1 MQLNN
6 DEIRSIL
13 PHRYPFLLVDR
24 IVDMEPGEY
33 ARGIKCVSA
42 NEMQFLGHFPQK
54 SVMPGVLF
62 LEALA
67 QTGACAILSLP
78 EYQGKIVVLGGVK
91 KCRFRRVVV
100 PGDVLEMSCEITGKK
115 GPVGFGKAVAKVDGE
130 IAVDAEISFAISD
143 AEQPEG

>member
-33 ARGIKCVSA
+33 AHGIKCVSA

-54 SVMPGVLF
+54 SVMPGVLI

-78 EYQGKIVVLGGVK
+78 EYQGKIVVFGGVK

>member
-33 ARGIKCVSA
+33 SRGIKCVSA

-54 SVMPGVLF
+54 SVMPGVLI

-78 EYQGKIVVLGGVK
+78 EYQGKIVVFGGVK

>member
-13 PHRYPFLLVDR
+13 QHRYPFLLVDR

-54 SVMPGVLF
+54 SVMPGVLI

-78 EYQGKIVVLGGVK
+78 EYQGKIVVFGGVK

>member
-1 MQLNN
+1 
-6 DEIRSIL
+6 
-13 PHRYPFLLVDR
+13 
-24 IVDMEPGEY
+24 MEPGEY

-54 SVMPGVLF
+54 SVMPGVLI

-78 EYQGKIVVLGGVK
+78 EYQGKIVVFGGVK

>member
-54 SVMPGVLF
+54 SVMPGVLI

-67 QTGACAILSLP
+67 QTGACVILSLP
-78 EYQGKIVVLGGVK
+78 EYQGKIVVFGGVK

>member
-24 IVDMEPGEY
+24 IVDMEPGKY

-54 SVMPGVLF
+54 SVMPGVLI

-78 EYQGKIVVLGGVK
+78 EYQGKIAVFGGVK

-115 GPVGFGKAVAKVDGE
+115 GPVGFGKAVARVDGE

-143 AEQPEG
+143 AEQPER

>member
-54 SVMPGVLF
+54 SVMPGVLI

-78 EYQGKIVVLGGVK
+78 EYQGKIVVFGGVN

>member
-54 SVMPGVLF
+54 SVMPGVLI

-78 EYQGKIVVLGGVK
+78 EYQGKIAVFGGVK

-115 GPVGFGKAVAKVDGE
+115 GSVGFGKAVAKVDGE

>member
-54 SVMPGVLF
+54 SVMPGVLI

-78 EYQGKIVVLGGVK
+78 EYQGKIAVFGGVK

>member
-54 SVMPGVLF
+54 SVMPGVLI

-78 EYQGKIVVLGGVK
+78 EYQGKIAVFGGVK

-115 GPVGFGKAVAKVDGE
+115 GPVGFGKAVARVDGE

>member
-24 IVDMEPGEY
+24 IVDMEPGKY

-54 SVMPGVLF
+54 SVMPGVLI

-78 EYQGKIVVLGGVK
+78 EYQGKIAVFGGVK

-143 AEQPEG
+143 AEQPER

>member
-1 MQLNN
+1 MQLNI
-6 DEIRSIL
+6 DEIKEIL

-24 IVDMEPGEY
+24 ITDMEPGVY

-54 SVMPGVLF
+54 AVMPGVLI

-78 EYQGKIVVLGGVK
+78 EYRGKIAVFGGVR
-91 KCRFRRVVV
+91 KCRFRKMAV

-115 GPVGFGKAVAKVDGE
+115 GPVGFGKAVARVDGE

-143 AEQPEG
+143 AEE

>member
-54 SVMPGVLF
+54 SVMPGVLI

-78 EYQGKIVVLGGVK
+78 EYQGKIAVFGGVK

-115 GPVGFGKAVAKVDGE
+115 GPVGFGKAVARVDGE

-143 AEQPEG
+143 AEQPER

>member
-1 MQLNN
+1 MQLNI
-6 DEIRSIL
+6 DEIKEIL

-24 IVDMEPGEY
+24 ITDMEPGVY

-54 SVMPGVLF
+54 AVMPGVLI

-78 EYQGKIVVLGGVK
+78 EYRGKIAVFGGVR
-91 KCRFRRVVV
+91 KCRFRKMAV

-115 GPVGFGKAVAKVDGE
+115 GPVGFGKAVARVDGE

-143 AEQPEG
+143 AEK

>member
-54 SVMPGVLF
+54 SVMPGVLI

-78 EYQGKIVVLGGVK
+78 EYQGKIAVFGGVK

-143 AEQPEG
+143 AEQPER

>member
-42 NEMQFLGHFPQK
+42 NEMQFLGHFPQ
-54 SVMPGVLF
+54 VMPGVLI

-78 EYQGKIVVLGGVK
+78 EYQGKIVVFGGVK

>member
-1 MQLNN
+1 MQLNI
-6 DEIRSIL
+6 DEIKEIL

-24 IVDMEPGEY
+24 ITDMEPGVY

-54 SVMPGVLF
+54 AVMPGVLI

-78 EYQGKIVVLGGVK
+78 EYRRKIAVFGGVR
-91 KCRFRRVVV
+91 KCRFRKMAV

-115 GPVGFGKAVAKVDGE
+115 GPVGFGKAVARVDGE

-143 AEQPEG
+143 AEK

>member
-54 SVMPGVLF
+54 SVMPGVLI

-78 EYQGKIVVLGGVK
+78 EYQGKIVVFGGVK

>member
-1 MQLNN
+1 MQLNI
-6 DEIRSIL
+6 DEIKEIL

-24 IVDMEPGEY
+24 ITDMEPGVY

-54 SVMPGVLF
+54 AVMPGVLI

-78 EYQGKIVVLGGVK
+78 EYRGKIAVFGGVK
-91 KCRFRRVVV
+91 KCRFRKMAV

-115 GPVGFGKAVAKVDGE
+115 GPVGFGKAVARVDGE

-143 AEQPEG
+143 AEE

>member
-1 MQLNN
+1 MQLNI
-6 DEIRSIL
+6 DEIREIL

-24 IVDMEPGEY
+24 ITDMEPGVY

-54 SVMPGVLF
+54 AVMPGVLI

-78 EYQGKIVVLGGVK
+78 EYRGKIAVFGGVR
-91 KCRFRRVVV
+91 KCRFRKMAV

-115 GPVGFGKAVAKVDGE
+115 GPVGFGKAVARVDGE

-143 AEQPEG
+143 AEE